1 MSGKT
6 DFDFTNLFIFDLANN
21 HQGDLAH
28 AEDIIRSVGE
38 VVKQAGIRGGIKFQ
52 FRDLDTFIH
61 PDHKDS
67 TTNKHIPRFLG
78 TRLSPDDYGKL
89 CGIVRA
95 CGMHTICTPFDE
107 ASVDLIEK
115 LDIEI
120 IKIASCSAA
129 DRPLLT
135 RIAATCKP
143 IIAST
148 AGLKTNEID
157 FLVNLFEA
165 KELPLAIMHCVAVY
179 PTRNEQLR
187 LNSIDILRNRYPNHP
202 IGWST
207 HEDQDDMLPIQIAY
221 AKGARLFERHVGK
234 ASEKY
239 ALNAYS
245 SNPDQLSKWIQ
256 GYMRAVE
263 ACGPSQRPPAF
274 IEEIASLNSLK
285 RGVYA
290 ARSIVKGEKIDSKS
304 VFFAMPLQE
313 GQLQADYFSADQIAD
328 CDYELNAPLSVK
340 LYDPTGS
347 DHQTIIEILTQVRGL
362 LNNAHIVIGEDSKIE
377 LSHHY
382 GLERFREFGCLII
395 DCINREYCKK
405 LIVVLPRQKHPY
417 HYHKRKEETFQ
428 LLYGDLE
435 VELDG
440 ERKKPEVGQTI
451 LVEKGKWHKFST
463 LHGAIFEEVSTTHY
477 NDDSFYEDE
486 RIALISRE
494 RRKTQLSDWRAAI
507 SGNLKCISHD
517 ET

>member
-1 MSGKT
+1 MSGNI
-6 DFDFTNLFIFDLANN
+6 DFDFKNLFIFDLANN
-21 HQGDLAH
+21 HQGDMAH
-28 AEDIIRSVGE
+28 AEDIIRSIGE
-38 VVKQAGIRGGIKFQ
+38 IVKEEGIRGGIKFQ

-61 PDHKDS
+61 PDHKES

-78 TRLSPDDYGKL
+78 TRLYPDDYRRL
-89 CGIVRA
+89 CEIVKE

-107 ASVDLIEK
+107 ASVDLIEE

-120 IKIASCSAA
+120 IKIASCSAS
-129 DRPLLT
+129 DRPLLS
-135 RIAATCKP
+135 RIAASRKP

-165 KELPLAIMHCVAVY
+165 KNLPLAIMHCVAIY
-179 PTRNEQLR
+179 PTQNDQLR
-187 LNSIDILRNRYPNHP
+187 LNSIDILKNRYPNHLV
-202 IGWST
+202 GWST
-207 HEDQDDMLPIQIAY
+207 HEDQNDILPVQIAY
-221 AKGARLFERHVGK
+221 AKGARLYERHVGK
-234 ASEKY
+234 ASDKY
-239 ALNAYS
+239 SLNAYS
-245 SNPDQLSKWIQ
+245 SNPEQLSKWIK
-256 GYMRAVE
+256 GYKRAVE
-263 ACGPSQRPPAF
+263 ACGPQQRPPAF

-285 RGVYA
+285 RGVFA
-290 ARSIVKGEKIDSKS
+290 ARDLKMGEVLERDA

-313 GQLQADYFSADQIAD
+313 GQLQADHFSIGQEVDQ
-328 CDYELNAPLSVK
+328 DYQQNAPLSVK
-340 LYDPTGS
+340 LFDPSGS

-362 LNNAHIVIGEDSKIE
+362 LNSAHIVVGEDSKVE

-435 VELDG
+435 VEIEG
-440 ERKKPEVGQTI
+440 ERISPKVGQTT
-451 LVEKGKWHKFST
+451 LVEKEKWHKFST

-494 RRKTQLSDWRAAI
+494 RRKTQLSDWRSAI
-507 SGNLKCISHD
+507 SCNL
-517 ET
+517 

>member
-1 MSGKT
+1 MSGSI
-6 DFDFTNLFIFDLANN
+6 DFDFNNLFIFDLANN
-21 HQGDLAH
+21 HQGDMAH
-28 AEDIIRSVGE
+28 AEDIIRSVGK
-38 VVKQAGIRGGIKFQ
+38 VVKAEGVRGGIKFQ

-61 PDHKDS
+61 PDHKEA

-78 TRLSPDDYGKL
+78 TRLSPDDYRKL
-89 CGIVRA
+89 CGIVKE

-107 ASVDLIEK
+107 ASVDLIEE
-115 LDIEI
+115 LGIEI

-135 RIAATCKP
+135 RIADSRKP

-165 KELPLAIMHCVAVY
+165 RELPLAIMHCVAVY
-179 PTRNEQLR
+179 PSRNDQLR
-187 LNSIDILRNRYPNHP
+187 LNSIDILKNRYPNHK

-207 HEDQDDMLPIQIAY
+207 HENQDEILPIQIAV

-234 ASEKY
+234 PSEKY
-239 ALNAYS
+239 SLNAYS
-245 SNPDQLSKWIQ
+245 STPEQLSAWIK
-256 GYMRAVE
+256 GYKRAVE

-274 IEEIASLNSLK
+274 IEEIDSLNSLK
-285 RGVYA
+285 RGVFA
-290 ARSIVKGEKIDSKS
+290 SRSLQKGEEITRDA
-304 VFFAMPLQE
+304 VFFAMPLQDQ
-313 GQLQADYFSADQIAD
+313 QLQSDHFHAGMVADQ
-328 CDYELNAPLSVK
+328 DYEPNAALGIQ
-340 LYDPTGS
+340 LFDPS
-347 DHQTIIEILTQVRGL
+347 ASEHQTIIEILTQVRGL

-395 DCINREYCKK
+395 DCINRKYCKK

-435 VELDG
+435 VEIDG
-440 ERKKPEVGQTI
+440 ERTSPRVGQTI
-451 LVEKGKWHKFST
+451 LVEKEKWHKFST

-486 RIALISRE
+486 RIALIPRAK
-494 RRKTQLSDWRAAI
+494 RKTQLSDWRTAV
-507 SGNLKCISHD
+507 SCNL
-517 ET
+517 

>member
-1 MSGKT
+1 
-6 DFDFTNLFIFDLANN
+6 
-21 HQGDLAH
+21 
-28 AEDIIRSVGE
+28 
-38 VVKQAGIRGGIKFQ
+38 
-52 FRDLDTFIH
+52 
-61 PDHKDS
+61 
-67 TTNKHIPRFLG
+67 
-78 TRLSPDDYGKL
+78 
-89 CGIVRA
+89 
-95 CGMHTICTPFDE
+95 MHTICTPFDE
-107 ASVDLIEK
+107 ASVDLIDDLE
-115 LDIEI
+115 IEI

-129 DRPLLT
+129 DRPLLS
-135 RIAATCKP
+135 RIAESRKP

-165 KELPLAIMHCVAVY
+165 KSLPLAIMHCVAIY
-179 PTRNEQLR
+179 PTQNEQLR
-187 LNSIDILRNRYPNHP
+187 LNSIDILKSRYPNHP
-202 IGWST
+202 VGWST
-207 HEDQDDMLPIQIAY
+207 HENQDDVLPVQIAY

-234 ASEKY
+234 ASDKY
-239 ALNAYS
+239 SLNAYS
-245 SNPDQLSKWIQ
+245 SNPAQLRTWIK
-256 GYMRAVE
+256 GYKRAVE
-263 ACGPSQRPPAF
+263 ACGPPQRPPAF

-285 RGVYA
+285 RGVFA
-290 ARSIVKGEKIDSKS
+290 ACDLKQGEVLDRDS

-313 GQLQADYFSADQIAD
+313 RQLQADHFSIGQKVDQ
-328 CDYELNAPLSVK
+328 DYEKNAPLSVK
-340 LYDPTGS
+340 LFDPSNS

-362 LNNAHIVIGEDSKIE
+362 LNSAHIVIGEDSRVE

-435 VELDG
+435 VEIDG
-440 ERKKPEVGQTI
+440 ERISPKVGQTI
-451 LVEKGKWHKFST
+451 LVEKEKWHKFST

-494 RRKTQLSDWRAAI
+494 RRKTQLSDWRSAI
-507 SGNLKCISHD
+507 SCNL
-517 ET
+517 